1 MLTNLFL
8 RPMKGEFELTAIKD
22 RLDLMADVFV
32 DPLGSGMYLVCGLPE
47 AKEMYRDK
55 RVEDPSRFPYVCLID
70 VTPEQV
76 TVLQENGTAEQ
87 LRSARELVSWILQRF
102 ACHIEDDYK
111 ADITEL
117 YREVGVGAFYPKGL

>member
-1 MLTNLFL
+1 MLTNLIL

-47 AKEMYRDK
+47 AKEMYRDR
-55 RVEDPSRFPYVCLID
+55 RVKDPSRFPYVCLID

-76 TVLQENGTAEQ
+76 SV
-87 LRSARELVSWILQRF
+87 F
-102 ACHIEDDYK
+102 
-111 ADITEL
+111 
-117 YREVGVGAFYPKGL
+117 